1 MSGNKNEHVV
11 MAFFSSRDAA
21 EIAASALKDWDH
33 ANKEVKLGAIGIVY
47 KEEGE
52 IKTQVPRNAGKG
64 AVVGVV
70 LGAMAAALGPV
81 ALLGAAVTGGTL
93 GGVIGAFFKKSFNLD
108 EASVQEIGARLDAG
122 KVGVVVA
129 VDEYEMA
136 PTAAQLA
143 NAGGSVYQFTVP
155 SEALTQVV
163 EDAPGYFV
171 DGEENRRKNLGAA
184 EMPGLG
190 SVTPI
195 T

>member
-1 MSGNKNEHVV
+1 MSDNKNEHIV
-11 MAFFSSRDAA
+11 MAFFSSREAA
-21 EIAASALKDWDH
+21 EVAASALKDWDH

-47 KEEGE
+47 KEDGE

-64 AVVGVV
+64 AVVGIV
-70 LGAMAAALGPV
+70 LGAMAAVLGPA

-108 EASVQEIGARLDAG
+108 EAAVQEIGARLDAG

-129 VDEYEMA
+129 VDEFELA

-143 NAGGSVYQFTVP
+143 NAGGSVQQFAIP
-155 SEALTQVV
+155 AEALDEVAQAVPQHFDQGL
-163 EDAPGYFV
+163 EA
-171 DGEENRRKNLGAA
+171 RRNDLDSAD
-184 EMPGLG
+184 MMGLG
-190 SVTPI
+190 TLTPL

>member
-21 EIAASALKDWDH
+21 EVAASALKDWDH

-64 AVVGVV
+64 AVVGIV
-70 LGAMAAALGPV
+70 LGAMAAVLGPA
-81 ALLGAAVTGGTL
+81 ALVGAAVTGGTL
-93 GGVIGAFFKKSFNLD
+93 GGVVGAFFKKSFNLD
-108 EASVQEIGARLDAG
+108 EAAVQEIGARLDAG

-136 PTAAQLA
+136 PTSAQLA

-163 EDAPGYFV
+163 EDAPGYLI
-171 DGEENRRKNLGAA
+171 DGEENRRRNLDSA
-184 EMPGLG
+184 EMPGVG
-190 SVTPI
+190 SITPI
-195 T
+195 I

>member
-11 MAFFSSRDAA
+11 MAFFSSREAA
-21 EIAASALKDWDH
+21 EVAASALKDWDH

-47 KEEGE
+47 KEDGE

-64 AVVGVV
+64 AVVGIV
-70 LGAMAAALGPV
+70 LGAMAAVLGPV

-108 EASVQEIGARLDAG
+108 EAAVQEIGARLDAG

-129 VDEYEMA
+129 VDEFELA
-136 PTAAQLA
+136 PTAAQLT
-143 NAGGSVYQFTVP
+143 NAGGSVQQFAIP
-155 SEALTQVV
+155 AEALDEVAQAVPQHFDQGL
-163 EDAPGYFV
+163 EA
-171 DGEENRRKNLGAA
+171 RRNDLDSAD
-184 EMPGLG
+184 MMGLG
-190 SVTPI
+190 TLTPL

>member
-21 EIAASALKDWDH
+21 EIAAAALKDWDH

-47 KEEGE
+47 KDEGE

-70 LGAMAAALGPV
+70 LGALAAALGPV

-93 GGVIGAFFKKSFNLD
+93 GGVIGAFFKKSFDLD

-129 VDEYEMA
+129 VDDFEMA

-155 SEALTQVV
+155 AEALTQVV

-171 DGEENRRKNLGAA
+171 DGEESRRNNLDSA
-184 EMPGLG
+184 EMMGVGTL
-190 SVTPI
+190 TPL

>member
-21 EIAASALKDWDH
+21 EVAASALKDWDH

-64 AVVGVV
+64 AVVGIV
-70 LGAMAAALGPV
+70 LGAMAAVLGPA
-81 ALLGAAVTGGTL
+81 ALVGAAVTGGTL
-93 GGVIGAFFKKSFNLD
+93 GGVVGAFFKKSFNLD
-108 EASVQEIGARLDAG
+108 EAAVQEIGARLDAG

-163 EDAPGYFV
+163 EDAPGYLI
-171 DGEENRRKNLGAA
+171 DGEENRRRNLDSA
-184 EMPGLG
+184 EMPGVG
-190 SVTPI
+190 SITPI
-195 T
+195 I

>member
-163 EDAPGYFV
+163 EDAPGSFV

>member
-21 EIAASALKDWDH
+21 EVAASALKDWDH

-64 AVVGVV
+64 AVVGIV
-70 LGAMAAALGPV
+70 LGAMAAVLGPA
-81 ALLGAAVTGGTL
+81 ALVGAAVTGGTL
-93 GGVIGAFFKKSFNLD
+93 GGVVGAFFKKSFNLD
-108 EASVQEIGARLDAG
+108 EAAVQEIGARLDAG

-136 PTAAQLA
+136 PTSAQLA

-163 EDAPGYFV
+163 EDAPGYFI
-171 DGEENRRKNLGAA
+171 DGEENRRRNLDSA
-184 EMPGLG
+184 EMPGVG
-190 SVTPI
+190 SITPI
-195 T
+195 I

>member
-11 MAFFSSRDAA
+11 MAFFSSREAA
-21 EIAASALKDWDH
+21 EVAASALKDWDH

-64 AVVGVV
+64 AVVGIV

-81 ALLGAAVTGGTL
+81 ALLGAAATGGTL
-93 GGVIGAFFKKSFNLD
+93 GGAIGAFFKKSFNLD
-108 EASVQEIGARLDAG
+108 EAAVQEIGARLDAG

-129 VDEYEMA
+129 VDEFEMA

-143 NAGGSVYQFTVP
+143 NAGGSVQQFAIP
-155 SEALTQVV
+155 AEALDEVAQAVPQHFDQGL
-163 EDAPGYFV
+163 EA
-171 DGEENRRKNLGAA
+171 RRNDLDSA
-184 EMPGLG
+184 EMMGLG
-190 SVTPI
+190 TLTPL

>member
-11 MAFFSSRDAA
+11 MAFFSSKEAA
-21 EIAASALKDWDH
+21 ELAANALKDWDH
-33 ANKEVKLGAIGIVY
+33 ANKEVKLGAIGLVY

-52 IKTQVPRNAGKG
+52 IKTQVPRKTGRGIAVG
-64 AVVGVV
+64 AVLGVV
-70 LGAMAAALGPV
+70 AAALGPV
-81 ALLGAAVTGGTL
+81 ALLGAAVGGGTL

-108 EASVQEIGARLDAG
+108 EAAVQEIGARLDAG

-129 VDEYEMA
+129 VDEFEMD

-143 NAGGSVYQFTVP
+143 NAGGSVYQFKVP

-163 EDAPGYFV
+163 EDAPEYFV
-171 DGEENRRKNLGAA
+171 DGEESRRNNLDSAQMMGV
-184 EMPGLG
+184 GTL
-190 SVTPI
+190 TPL

>member
-1 MSGNKNEHVV
+1 MSGNKNEHIV
-11 MAFFSSRDAA
+11 MAFFSSREAA
-21 EIAASALKDWDH
+21 EVAASALKDWDH

-47 KEEGE
+47 KEDGE

-64 AVVGVV
+64 AVVGIV
-70 LGAMAAALGPV
+70 LGAMAAVLGPA

-108 EASVQEIGARLDAG
+108 EAAVQEIGARLDAG

-129 VDEYEMA
+129 VDEFELA

-143 NAGGSVYQFTVP
+143 NAGGSVQQFAIP
-155 SEALTQVV
+155 AEALDEVAQAVPQHFDQGL
-163 EDAPGYFV
+163 EA
-171 DGEENRRKNLGAA
+171 RRNDLDSAD
-184 EMPGLG
+184 MMGLG
-190 SVTPI
+190 TLTPL